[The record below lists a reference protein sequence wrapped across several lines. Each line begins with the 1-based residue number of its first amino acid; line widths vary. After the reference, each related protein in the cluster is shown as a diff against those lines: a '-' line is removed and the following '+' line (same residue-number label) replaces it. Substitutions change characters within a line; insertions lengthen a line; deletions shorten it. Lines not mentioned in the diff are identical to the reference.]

1 MKVTFAA
8 LREELLARLSEAL
21 DAARKSHAAAVEGA
35 THSEARSEND
45 KDTRGLEQSYL
56 ARGHAQRVAEL
67 DAALAMT
74 TALRAA
80 EPVNG
85 GAGPGSIVTLQDDDD
100 VKTTYLLAPGG
111 GGLVLAGGV
120 KVVTPSAPLS
130 RAMVGKRVDD
140 EVKLGEGGKS
150 FTVVALK

>member
-1 MKVTFAA
+1 MKVTFDK

-21 DAARKSHAAAVEGA
+21 EAARKSHAAAVEGA
-35 THSEARSEND
+35 THAEARSEND

-56 ARGHAQRVAEL
+56 ARGIAQRVAEL
-67 DAALAMT
+67 DAAIAMT

-111 GGLVLAGGV
+111 GGLVLTGGV

-140 EVKLGEGGKS
+140 EVRLGEGGKT
-150 FTVVALK
+150 FIVLAVK